1 MLKYI
6 PDDLYKDTKNKK
18 KVSEILHSVPET
30 SLRFPEIKI
39 LEDAITEIK
48 EIGEDKVAAFLSYR

>member
-6 PDDLYKDTKNKK
+6 PDDLYKDAKNKK

-30 SLRFPEIKI
+30 SLRFPGIKT
-39 LEDAITEIK
+39 LEDAIAEIQA
-48 EIGEDKVAAFLSYR
+48 IGEDEVADFLSC

>member
-48 EIGEDKVAAFLSYR
+48 EIGEDKVADFLSYR

>member
-1 MLKYI
+1 M
-6 PDDLYKDTKNKK
+6 
-18 KVSEILHSVPET
+18 HSVPET

-48 EIGEDKVAAFLSYR
+48 EIGEDKVADFLSYR

>member
-39 LEDAITEIK
+39 LENAITEIK
-48 EIGEDKVAAFLSYR
+48 EIGEDKVADFLSYR

>member
-6 PDDLYKDTKNKK
+6 PDDLYKDTNNKK

-48 EIGEDKVAAFLSYR
+48 EIGEDKVADFLSYR

>member
-48 EIGEDKVAAFLSYR
+48 EIGDDKVADFLSYR